1 MGFKCR
7 ERVSYF
13 AIDVD
18 DHKRTGGDGGWDG
31 ESPTA
36 RLKTKAND
44 VMDRIGVDPSGV
56 FRSNEG
62 VHAYWIMDEVRA
74 FKNISAAL
82 KERLADE
89 VDPTKTIAEHLPTYG
104 HALRVP
110 RPEMFLDNELKK
122 TMFPGF
128 RNLPV
133 RALKEIF
140 GEELEPETLKKKR
153 EAAGGEDRGRGRDP
167 EWRPGPE
174 PGRTSGRNSGEED
187 SGRTG

>member
-1 MGFKCR
+1 MTKAMQELIEDFKAVFRPNDDDYAQKMPNGRWPWQGKRLSDSVLESHFSGKKIVGFKCR

-18 DHKRTGGDGGWDG
+18 DHKRTGGDGGWVG

-62 VHAYWIMDEVRA
+62 LHAYWIMDEVRA
-74 FKNISAAL
+74 FKNISEAL

-89 VDPTKTIAEHLPTYG
+89 VDPRKKIAEHLPKYKARYG
-104 HALRVP
+104 C
-110 RPEMFLDNELKK
+110 
-122 TMFPGF
+122 
-128 RNLPV
+128 
-133 RALKEIF
+133 
-140 GEELEPETLKKKR
+140 
-153 EAAGGEDRGRGRDP
+153 RGQRCF
-167 EWRPGPE
+167 
-174 PGRTSGRNSGEED
+174 SI
-187 SGRTG
+187 